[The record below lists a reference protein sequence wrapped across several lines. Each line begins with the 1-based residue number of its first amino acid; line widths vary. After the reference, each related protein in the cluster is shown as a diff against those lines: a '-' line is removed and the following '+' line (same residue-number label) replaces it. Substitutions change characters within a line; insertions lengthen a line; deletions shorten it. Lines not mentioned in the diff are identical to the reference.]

1 MANLNSL
8 KRTGKRPYRRV
19 GRGQSS
25 TKGKQSGRGGKGQ
38 TARAGNKR
46 RPEWRDIIKKLPKR
60 RGYGKNRGKTV
71 DPTLQDALAL
81 SLTRIDTL
89 FAAGAEVNPKA
100 LAALGVL
107 GRKMVPVKIVGG
119 LPGQGTTD
127 KKFIVTGC
135 SVSASARAIIEKAG
149 GTIAPRFRAGVQRD
163 LERGLAEQYLF
174 GHRLS

>member
-89 FAAGAEVNPKA
+89 FATGAEVNPKA
-100 LAALGVL
+100 LVALGII

-119 LPGQGTTD
+119 TTD
-127 KKFIVTGC
+127 NKFIVTGC
-135 SVSASARAIIEKAG
+135 AVSASARAAIEKAG
-149 GTIAPRFRAGVQRD
+149 GSITAIVPVETKNKSKTPKTVAAPKAEKRAPKKK
-163 LERGLAEQYLF
+163 A
-174 GHRLS
+174 